1 MAVFIPDECNND
13 PKRKAEHYVFN
24 ELHKYLSEDW
34 MVFYSWAFVK
44 QRFDDLHDGE
54 IDFLLYHE
62 QKGILIL
69 EVKGGTISYRNRQW
83 YSNIFRI
90 DPVNQATKN
99 KYALMNLLKEHFHG
113 MPAIRF
119 AHAICF
125 PDCDSKAQVW
135 PAEAKGIV
143 VTRDDLPNIE
153 RTASLLLAKDR
164 LPLNVVQ
171 VTKSEV
177 LDVLSPTFEYALKLG
192 ARMKDDEAEFVR
204 LTEGQSIIMNALRD
218 NTHLLVMGG
227 AGTGKTVLAVKK
239 AREIITGKGKVLFLC
254 FNELLAKEVCRSLWG
269 PNVTV
274 GAFFEYCLELMK
286 VPKAE
291 RETRLANPAE
301 LPGILADMETFLQE
315 HPVQY
320 DAVIVDEGQD
330 FTAQMWELV
339 SHLLKPNGLFYVF
352 YDPDQNIFR
361 DKLSI
366 PDFDGRCAKVR
377 LMINCRNTVNIFNAI
392 KPHCSIGMV
401 LSKESPIGAKV
412 IEQQGD
418 SRALLLQEFNRLFK
432 EEQVSREDV
441 VVLGGHSLANS
452 SLGNNPMVGAYRL
465 VERPNTLHAS
475 EIAYYTYMKFKG
487 CENKVVILLDVDEN
501 DPRWNRS
508 GLYTAMSRA
517 VHQLIILHNQATL
530 Q

>member
-13 PKRKAEHYVFN
+13 PKRKAEHFVFN
-24 ELHKYLSEDW
+24 ELHKYLSNEW

-90 DPVNQATKN
+90 DPVNQAIKN

-125 PDCDSKAQVW
+125 PDCDGRAQDW

-143 VTRDDLPNIE
+143 VTRDDLPYIE

-164 LPLNVVQ
+164 LPRDVVQ

-177 LDVLSPTFEYALKLG
+177 LDVLSPTFEYALRLG

-218 NTHLLVMGG
+218 NPRLLVMGG
-227 AGTGKTVLAVKK
+227 AGTGKTVLAVKM
-239 AREIITGKGKVLFLC
+239 AREIITENRKVLFLC
-254 FNELLAKEVCRSLWG
+254 FNELLAKDVRRSLWG

-274 GAFFEYCLELMK
+274 GAFFEYCLESMNYPKKECEALLG
-286 VPKAE
+286 KAE
-291 RETRLANPAE
+291 N
-301 LPGILADMETFLQE
+301 LPKILAEMAAFLQE
-315 HPVQY
+315 HPLQY

-330 FTAQMWELV
+330 FTAQMWEIVLRM
-339 SHLLKPNGLFYVF
+339 LKPNGLFYVF

-361 DKLSI
+361 DKLTI

-377 LMINCRNTVNIFNAI
+377 LMINCRNTENIFNAI
-392 KPHCSIGMV
+392 KPHCSTGMV

-412 IEQQGD
+412 IEQRGD
-418 SRALLLQEFNRLFK
+418 SRALLLQEFERLFK
-432 EEQVSREDV
+432 EEQVAREDV

-452 SLGNNPMVGAYRL
+452 SLGNNPMVGSYRL
-465 VERPNTLHAS
+465 VERPNTLHS
-475 EIAYYTYMKFKG
+475 KEIAYYTYMKFKG
-487 CENKVVILLDVDEN
+487 CESKVVILLDVDEN
-501 DPRWNRS
+501 DPRWNS
-508 GLYTAMSRA
+508 NGLYTAMSRA
-517 VHQLIILHNQATL
+517 VHQLIILYNQATL